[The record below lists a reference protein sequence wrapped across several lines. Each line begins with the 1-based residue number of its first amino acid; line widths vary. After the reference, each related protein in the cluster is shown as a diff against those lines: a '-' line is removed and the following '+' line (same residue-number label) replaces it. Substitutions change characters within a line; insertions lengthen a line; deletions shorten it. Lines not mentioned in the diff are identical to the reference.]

1 MKKILFS
8 LAFFV
13 GFAVASNAQTS
24 ATSTSGNAPSKPKSV
39 VEVSK
44 ANQATAPSDTTK
56 VAPAV
61 KSEKQC
67 AKKSCCKKDAATP
80 ASGSTATGSSCN
92 HEHGKGGACCKDK
105 KADATKKD

>member
-8 LAFFV
+8 LALFI
-13 GFAVASNAQTS
+13 GCAVAANAQTP
-24 ATSTSGNAPSKPKSV
+24 ATSTPGNVPSKPKSV

-44 ANQATAPSDTTK
+44 ANQATAPSDTAKT
-56 VAPAV
+56 APAV

-67 AKKSCCKKDAATP
+67 AKKSCCKKDAAATP
-80 ASGSTATGSSCN
+80 ATGATGKSCS
-92 HEHGKGGACCKDK
+92 HEAGKGGACCKDK